1 MRPCLGSRKAMEKM
15 PAEPG
20 PWVIGVLT
28 TCQVWPRSAEW
39 KTRAD
44 LPPVANQ
51 MLGSLLRMARQVLL
65 AAKAPSPSRAGGSCE
80 GGIGAQD
87 WPSVVTRSWNLSCP
101 ESSGIGSPR
110 TMPWVGS
117 QNTMESK
124 KALGLVLVN
133 WRLQC
138 WPASVVW

>member
-1 MRPCLGSRKAMEKM
+1 MTPWSGSRKVIEKM
-15 PAEPG
+15 PAESG
-20 PWVIGVLT
+20 PWKMGVSK

-39 KTRAD
+39 KTRAA

-65 AAKAPSPSRAGGSCE
+65 AGADPLQSMGGGGYE

-124 KALGLVLVN
+124 
-133 WRLQC
+133 
-138 WPASVVW
+138 